1 MVNSTI
7 IASLLSALPMVF
19 CGLAIILVAVV
30 VALSCYYKYVHWNDD
45 YWPLRNV
52 PLILQDELISKWDQ
66 FTLKYR
72 AFEIDLQIYQL
83 MKQRNLKFVGLME
96 FRRPIMYVRDLDL
109 IKDITVKNFEHFV
122 NHR

>member
-1 MVNSTI
+1 MLNSTI

-30 VALSCYYKYVHWNDD
+30 VAFSCYYKYAHWNDD
-45 YWPLRNV
+45 YWPSRNV

-72 AFEIDLQIYQL
+72 AFEIDSQIYQL